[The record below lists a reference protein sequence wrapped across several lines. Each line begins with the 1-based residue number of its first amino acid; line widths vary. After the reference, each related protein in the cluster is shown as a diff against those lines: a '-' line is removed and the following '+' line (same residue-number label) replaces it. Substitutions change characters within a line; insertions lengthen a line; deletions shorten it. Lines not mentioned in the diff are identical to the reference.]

1 MGCDAVAADT
11 TPQDTGPSSAGRK
24 RPAEEVVPPEDAG
37 DEKRRRD
44 SSGSYTSQHKQA
56 KTAGANPSGYSSGT
70 EEAIDRNL
78 ADGEVLS
85 PPKQLPTG
93 TSADERAEKTQRGW
107 NRGIGNELRTSFTL
121 KAQDGTLK
129 TSANQ
134 VPRDEMSTSPKSTA
148 EPISTTTAATKAASP
163 SAPAGIQ
170 SWILP
175 FPKAAN
181 SRGTRL
187 NRFAAWCEDLI
198 DANKDCAWAQ
208 DLLDL
213 VLVSKAWSKWLQ
225 DQPLS
230 PKQKTDFEIDDD
242 IIRFRERRVRDMVGK
257 ALGFTPEECAQIIVR
272 KFYGWELPPLENPA
286 WFKID
291 RTGVM
296 EREKRFLEWCR
307 ALHRTNQIKP
317 GTDKGQPLVRKLK
330 ESYALWTKAIPG
342 VSVKEIEK
350 GNRAAAKCLD
360 GYLRSKCELGLEGLL
375 STPVEELL
383 LTPSG
388 EILEEPLEPS
398 AVEAEISSSDAA
410 AQPSNTITKLARVEK
425 PGERERYFPGID
437 PLTTFCVICVS
448 YKHTADACPSIHLDA
463 GCNCEEPKP
472 KTRWC
477 GCCVNCTHDQRQ
489 CVMRWRT
496 FDPDLVEIRKVRE
509 MVPSCYRCGEETH
522 FGMEC
527 PGLGS
532 QQVDIKA
539 GGLDAGHGLSPEEDA
554 EVGELDGGDG
564 LDGDALWREDHG
576 PWQTWTTSNLRRYVD
591 PRCRESTIASA
602 FSKGAVADQKE
613 FHTSGLGITAPPRAR
628 NVLYEVAADDDDNEP
643 FIQAQRATVR
653 PKGRGDLRFGNISFP
668 DAAGGREDNTRGG
681 GVFPPLPPGPPPPP
695 PRGGHQQ
702 PNRSSNRG
710 GKLASRRNGSRR

>member
-11 TPQDTGPSSAGRK
+11 TPQNTEPSSAKRK
-24 RPAEEVVPPEDAG
+24 RSAEEGVPPGDVG
-37 DEKRRRD
+37 DEKERRD
-44 SSGSYTSQHKQA
+44 SRGSSTSRHKRA
-56 KTAGANPSGYSSGT
+56 KTAGANPSGYSGGT

-78 ADGEVLS
+78 AEDGEVVS
-85 PPKQLPTG
+85 SSEQLPTG
-93 TSADERAEKTQRGW
+93 TSADERAEKSHRGW
-107 NRGIGNELRTSFTL
+107 NRGIGNGLRTSFTL
-121 KAQDGTLK
+121 KEQDGTLE

-148 EPISTTTAATKAASP
+148 EPISTAAAAIKTASR

-175 FPKAAN
+175 SPKAAN
-181 SRGTRL
+181 SKGTRL

-198 DANKDCAWAQ
+198 DANKDSAWAQ

-213 VLVSKAWSKWLQ
+213 ALVSKAWSKWLQ

-230 PKQKTDFEIDDD
+230 RKQKTDFEIDDD
-242 IIRFRERRVRDMVGK
+242 IVRFRERRVRDMVGK
-257 ALGFTPEECAQIIVR
+257 ALGLTPEECAQIIVR
-272 KFYGWELPPLENPA
+272 KFHGWELPPPETPA
-286 WFKID
+286 WFKVG

-317 GTDKGQPLVRKLK
+317 GTDKGQPFVRKLK
-330 ESYALWTKAIPG
+330 ESYALWTKAITG

-360 GYLRSKCELGLEGLL
+360 GYLRSKCELGLEGLSSTPLEELL
-375 STPVEELL
+375 STP
-383 LTPSG
+383 TG

-410 AQPSNTITKLARVEK
+410 AQPLNTSAKLARIEK
-425 PGERERYFPGID
+425 PGEREKYFPGID
-437 PLTTFCVICVS
+437 PVTTFCVICVS
-448 YKHTADACPSIHLDA
+448 YKHTADACPSIHHDA

-477 GCCVNCTHDQRQ
+477 GCCLNCTHDQRR

-496 FDPDLVEIRKVRE
+496 FDPDSVEIRKVRE
-509 MVPSCYRCGEETH
+509 MAPSCYRCGEETH

-527 PGLGS
+527 PDLGS
-532 QQVDIKA
+532 QQVDLKA
-539 GGLDAGHGLSPEEDA
+539 
-554 EVGELDGGDG
+554 
-564 LDGDALWREDHG
+564 G

-602 FSKGAVADQKE
+602 LSKGAVADQKE
-613 FHTSGLGITAPPRAR
+613 FRMSGLGITAPPRAR

-668 DAAGGREDNTRGG
+668 DATGGREDNTRGVG
-681 GVFPPLPPGPPPPP
+681 IFPPLPPGPPPPP

-710 GKLASRRNGSRR
+710 GKPASRRNGSRR